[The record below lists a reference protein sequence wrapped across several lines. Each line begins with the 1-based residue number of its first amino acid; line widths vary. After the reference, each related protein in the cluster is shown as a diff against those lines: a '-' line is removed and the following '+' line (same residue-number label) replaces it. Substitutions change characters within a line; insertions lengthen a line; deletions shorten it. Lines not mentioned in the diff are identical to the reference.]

1 MGLPSPKKRK
11 PTASEVAQWA
21 KAMIGHRIDLAG
33 SGGGPQCWDLPNY
46 IFEKYWGFRTW
57 GNAVDM
63 AYYKYPRGFKFY
75 RNTANFVPQPG
86 DIVVWHP
93 GNGIGWAGH
102 TAIVVGPA
110 NKKMM
115 MCVDQNWVHPER
127 PPNYAWGSA
136 AALVKHSYTSVTGFV
151 RPAYSKET
159 NKPKVPHDTNTDA
172 KAHDSTKDV
181 TTTGEAKKPQF
192 KEVTTVKYT
201 NFSSILDKKLEYIY
215 HFAVVGGEDIG
226 DVKGIYIKESPH
238 LRSVEELYMQ
248 RNKYINDNECPH
260 VYVDRERIWTPRHHS
275 EMAPEHP
282 GWLVLEV
289 CGGQTE
295 SKRQFM
301 LNQIRAM
308 IYGVWMLSWA
318 DTKLSESTIKADPNI
333 WRTMKD
339 LINYDLIKNGIPD
352 QSKYKEVEKKIIGM
366 YLNKDKLMQETIM
379 TTTTKTTIK
388 IKPKTSVDNPAQNT
402 KTTSKDGKN
411 VDNKPK
417 EPKVVVEKSR
427 FTFQQAL
434 NAQMAHGMPQKSYNW
449 GWGNASRAET
459 SKYMNPN
466 NIWNS
471 SVQRYQMLDL
481 GKYQGVSVDKLNKI
495 LKGKGTLSGQGK
507 AFASACKKYN
517 VNEIY
522 LIAHAFLESGNG
534 TSNYASGRYGI
545 YNYFGISAY
554 DNNPN
559 ASIAYAKRQG
569 WTTPARGIEGGAKFV
584 RKQFFN
590 NGKNT
595 LYRMRWNPRNPGYMQ
610 YATAIEWCNFQAT
623 TISNLYK
630 RIGLKGLYYIRDKYK

>member
-21 KAMIGHRIDLAG
+21 LSRVGKRLDIDRR
-33 SGGGPQCWDLPNY
+33 GGAQCWDLPNF
-46 IFEKYWGFRTW
+46 ILGKYWNFWTQ
-57 GNAVDM
+57 GNAIHM
-63 AYYKYPRGFKFY
+63 AWYKYPKGFKVY
-75 RNTANFVPQPG
+75 RNTPNFIPKPG
-86 DIVVWHP
+86 DFAVWST
-93 GNGIGWAGH
+93 GSFNNGVGH
-102 TAIVVGPA
+102 VAIVVGPSD
-110 NKKMM
+110 KKKFVS
-115 MCVDQNWVHPER
+115 VDQNWY
-127 PPNYAWGSA
+127 NSNSWTGSPGA
-136 AALVKHSYTSVTGFV
+136 KIPHTYNGLLAFV
-151 RPAYSKET
+151 RPAYHEEYK
-159 NKPKVPHDTNTDA
+159 KVPTKTDKPSKTDPVEDPTPKNMKEDT
-172 KAHDSTKDV
+172 KPITKTV
-181 TTTGEAKKPQF
+181 TQ
-192 KEVTTVKYT
+192 VKYT
-201 NFSSILDKKLEYIY
+201 NFTDSLDKKLEYIY
-215 HFAVVGGEDIG
+215 HFAVVGGRDIG
-226 DVKGIYIKESPH
+226 NVKGIYIKESPH

-248 RNKYINDNECPH
+248 RNKYINDDEYPH

-352 QSKYKEVEKKIIGM
+352 QTKYKEVEKKIIGM

-379 TTTTKTTIK
+379 TTTTKTKIK
-388 IKPKTSVDNPAQNT
+388 VKPKTTVDNPAQNS
-402 KTTSKDGKN
+402 KTTSKDSKN

-507 AFASACKKYN
+507 AFARACKKYN

-534 TSNYASGRYGI
+534 KSNYASGRYGI

-610 YATAIEWCNFQAT
+610 YATAIEWCNSQAT

-630 RIGLKGLYYIRDKYK
+630 RVGLKGLYYIRDKYK